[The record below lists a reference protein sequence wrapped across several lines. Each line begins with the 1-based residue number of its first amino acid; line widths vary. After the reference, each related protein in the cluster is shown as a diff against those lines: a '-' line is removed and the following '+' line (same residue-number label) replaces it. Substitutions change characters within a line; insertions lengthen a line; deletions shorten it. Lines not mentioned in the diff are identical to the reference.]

1 MMQSYAALVFSIL
14 VGICGQLLLKA
25 GAARSSGS
33 IIAQLFTPLSVF
45 GFGLYFISAVAY
57 IYALRK
63 LPVSVAFP
71 SVALS
76 YPIVALLAYWTAGEQ
91 LGLNRMIG
99 IGLVVVGVA
108 LINRPG

>member
-14 VGICGQLLLKA
+14 AGIVGQLVLKA

-33 IIAQLFTPLSVF
+33 IIAQLLTPLSIC
-45 GFGLYFISAVAY
+45 GLGLYFFAALAY
-57 IYALRK
+57 MYALRK
-63 LPVSVAFP
+63 IPVSVAFP
-71 SVALS
+71 AVALS

-99 IGLVVVGVA
+99 IGLVVAGVA

>member
-1 MMQSYAALVFSIL
+1 MTPSYLSLLVSIL
-14 VGICGQLLLKA
+14 LGIGGQLLLKVS
-25 GAARSSGS
+25 AARSSGS
-33 IIAQLFTPLSVF
+33 IIAQLFAPLTIC
-45 GFGLYFISAVAY
+45 GLGLYFISALGY
-57 IYALRK
+57 MYALRK

-71 SVALS
+71 TVALS

-99 IGLVVVGVA
+99 IGLVVAGVA